1 MILTYMSTSKTNQKR
16 NQFYRDVLEVITEKN
31 VPFMIAGAYA
41 LRHHTQIFR
50 DTKDL
55 DLFCKAGD
63 YPRILKVL
71 IELGFKTEITDA
83 RWIAK
88 AFKNDHYVDLI
99 FNSVNGICPV
109 EDSWFERASTM
120 ELFDAKWPCLSA
132 EDLMWCKIY
141 IQDRT
146 RYDGAD
152 VNHIILKCG
161 DVMDWKYILM
171 RMEQHWQ
178 LLLSQLINFQFIYP
192 SQQEKVPNWLMD
204 ELLQR
209 QADIM
214 ALPAALDAVC
224 RGPLVSQTQYE
235 TDVREWGFK
244 VITYDKL

>member
-1 MILTYMSTSKTNQKR
+1 MNTQQKNR
-16 NQFYRDVLEVITEKN
+16 DRQQFYRQVLTSITQQRT
-31 VPFMIAGAYA
+31 PFLIAGAYA
-41 LRHHTQIFR
+41 LRHHTAVVR

-71 IELGFKTEITDA
+71 IDMGFKTEITDA
-83 RWIAK
+83 RWLAK
-88 AFKNDHYVDLI
+88 AFKDDQYVDLI

-109 EDSWFERASTM
+109 EDSWFERSTPM
-120 ELFDAKWPCLSA
+120 QLFDADWPCLSA
-132 EDLMWCKIY
+132 EDLLWCKIY

-161 DVMDWKYILM
+161 HVMDWRYILM

-192 SQQEKVPNWLMD
+192 AQQEVVPKWLMD
-204 ELLQR
+204 ELMQR
-209 QADIM
+209 QSEIL
-214 ALPAALDAVC
+214 ALPAAVDKVC
-224 RGPLVSQTQYE
+224 RGPLVSQTQYA

-244 VITYDKL
+244 VITYDQL